1 MLRRRGPR
9 QLRKRI
15 TNETFSLPPQP
26 IKETPKTIEQDNSNP
41 AFNSELSDF
50 AYRLNYQ
57 FPKLTER
64 QLKEVMDQLQAHNV
78 EDVAA
83 ILVWVANSS
92 QRGSS
97 YDEIIGSKQYPMV
110 GAWKDADFDVKQ
122 YEMSRED
129 YG

>member
-1 MLRRRGPR
+1 M
-9 QLRKRI
+9 
-15 TNETFSLPPQP
+15 
-26 IKETPKTIEQDNSNP
+26 NP
-41 AFNSELSDF
+41 SFNSELSDF

-64 QLKEVMDQLQAHNV
+64 QLKEAMDQLQAQKV

-92 QRGSS
+92 RRGSS
-97 YDEIIGSKQYPMV
+97 YDEVIGTKQDPMV
-110 GAWKDADFDVKQ
+110 GAWKDADLDVKQ
-122 YEMSRED
+122 YEMTRED